1 MTSSLGAASGSDVSG
16 ITSTLESLVPQFS
29 QYASQASALEP
40 NFLDLASTEGTDA
53 GNIYGPAFSQ
63 YTAGA
68 GGTITPAQQA
78 AVDQTL
84 KQQNLQTAGTYGN
97 LGLGGSTMQTQDTNA
112 NAAKSLAQTQAFST
126 LDETLGLSGL
136 DAALKYY
143 TGDLSALTGALG
155 TQTGA
160 GQILSGAT
168 GALSN
173 AGNIATTE
181 QQTQLGL
188 LGSLGSAIGG
198 SSGIFGSGGLF
209 SSTGALGG
217 LFGGGG
223 GAGAGLS
230 AADILGTTGA
240 IF

>member
-29 QYASQASALEP
+29 NYASQAAALEP
-40 NFLDLASTEGTDA
+40 NFLDLSSTLG
-53 GNIYGPAFSQ
+53 GNAQDIYSPSFSQ
-63 YTAGA
+63 FQAGA

-97 LGLGGSTMQTQDTNA
+97 LGLGGSTMETQDTNA

-143 TGDLSALTGALG
+143 GGDLSALGGALS

-160 GQILSGAT
+160 GQILAGAT
-168 GALSN
+168 GALNS
-173 AGNIATTE
+173 AGNLATSE

-198 SSGIFGSGGLF
+198 SSGIFGSGGIF
-209 SSTGALGG
+209 GAGGLGG
-217 LFGGGG
+217 LFGSSG
-223 GAGAGLS
+223 GAGAT
-230 AADILGTTGA
+230 AAALGTGGL
-240 IF
+240 F